1 MKKTTPRGY
10 SEFLDFVENM
20 SSGKIWDEI
29 QDKPSELI
37 IEDFLNDCYKKR
49 FAVTRCLLD
58 AMLENQDN
66 DLKSSTIAMIL
77 SRMNP
82 QKVSSDIIA
91 FIQKSEVNDRVRK
104 KLLLVLEKYNLSNEI
119 PALIPYFQNKE
130 TLTDYIINNLS
141 KKINTN
147 GANFNTFFEY
157 LKEQDIKFFE
167 LLIANL
173 IKRSD
178 EKSIWILGLL
188 AEHPNLKVAEKAIQA
203 LGTTKSE
210 IALEILEN
218 LIVHPN
224 QTPYQNHSIQLLLG
238 YGISRINHRMSTPH
252 KCYLSW
258 IDGTGNQILLVSRR
272 TGRGRLCMVSFILN
286 EKDGIHD
293 CTIWN
298 NISSFEM
305 ERMVNGLEI
314 QMGLKQID
322 YLLGIR
328 FIEHALWKIVSQKRL
343 MLPNFLLARRIFG
356 AQKLVAQKYNIQ
368 ETQLGLQYILPHK
381 DELISQSIQL
391 LQERPFQ
398 DWWID
403 TEDTR
408 LFITS
413 HPTLKNGSKI
423 RKDIITQFVKT
434 FIVEY
439 RSLWQERFL
448 MTAEFLHKT
457 SPRIS
462 RKAIEICL
470 ALYIVLRNNE
480 DIINNPFFLQF
491 AEYNIQKLLS
501 N

>member
-1 MKKTTPRGY
+1 MY
-10 SEFLDFVENM
+10 S
-20 SSGKIWDEI
+20 
-29 QDKPSELI
+29 SERI
-37 IEDFLNDCYKKR
+37 FI
-49 FAVTRCLLD
+49 
-58 AMLENQDN
+58 
-66 DLKSSTIAMIL
+66 KS
-77 SRMNP
+77 
-82 QKVSSDIIA
+82 K
-91 FIQKSEVNDRVRK
+91 KSEK
-104 KLLLVLEKYNLSNEI
+104 NE
-119 PALIPYFQNKE
+119 E
-130 TLTDYIINNLS
+130 S
-141 KKINTN
+141 
-147 GANFNTFFEY
+147 
-157 LKEQDIKFFE
+157 
-167 LLIANL
+167 
-173 IKRSD
+173 S
-178 EKSIWILGLL
+178 
-188 AEHPNLKVAEKAIQA
+188 
-203 LGTTKSE
+203 
-210 IALEILEN
+210 
-218 LIVHPN
+218 
-224 QTPYQNHSIQLLLG
+224 
-238 YGISRINHRMSTPH
+238 
-252 KCYLSW
+252 
-258 IDGTGNQILLVSRR
+258 
-272 TGRGRLCMVSFILN
+272 
-286 EKDGIHD
+286 
-293 CTIWN
+293 N

-381 DELISQSIQL
+381 DELISQSMQL

-423 RKDIITQFVKT
+423 RKDIITQFVKN

-491 AEYNIQKLLS
+491 AEYNIQKLLF